1 VKIAYI
7 AASVIPSWTANSVQ
21 VMKVCQAL
29 TQNGEEVCLFV
40 PGKIVSNWETLSAH
54 YGVTTCFPIR
64 WVGFVPAIKKVD
76 FVLSSLLKARRWK
89 ADLVYTRLLWAAVIA
104 KDMGFPVILEIHD
117 RPIGHMGARLLRNLV
132 RSKGRKKIVLITH
145 ALKTI
150 LESEYQLEF
159 KADDLIIAPDGVD
172 LERYVKKYSPAQA
185 RKLLGLE
192 EKITAVYSGGFYG
205 GRGLE
210 VLIDLAKHF
219 PEVQFL
225 WVGGKEDI
233 VIHWKTII
241 DQAQITNI
249 QLTGFV
255 ENKLLPLY
263 QMAADVLLMP
273 YGKMIAGS
281 SGGNIADVSSPMKM
295 FEYMASGRVILTS
308 DLPVLREVLNDSNAV
323 FYFPE
328 DLIDLIDKF
337 ADLIKDESTRKRI
350 ADQALQDVSQYSWQ
364 ERMKR
369 IIQSL
374 GSTYGS

>member
-1 VKIAYI
+1 VRIAYI

-40 PGKIVSNWETLSAH
+40 PGRIVTDWETLSAH
-54 YGVTTCFPIR
+54 YGVTTRFPIR
-64 WVGFVPAIKKVD
+64 WVGFGPAFKKVD

-117 RPIGHMGARLLRNLV
+117 RPIGRMGARLLRNFV
-132 RSKGRKKIVLITH
+132 HSKGRKKIVLITH

-150 LESEYQLEF
+150 LESEYHLEI
-159 KADDLIIAPDGVD
+159 KANEFIIAPDGVD
-172 LERYVKKYSPAQA
+172 LERYEKKFTPMQA
-185 RKLLGLE
+185 RKMLGLE
-192 EKITAVYSGGFYG
+192 EKFTAVYSGGFYE

-210 VLIDLAKHF
+210 TLKGLAQHF
-219 PEVQFL
+219 PKVQFL

-233 VIHWKTII
+233 VAQWKAVI
-241 DQAQITNI
+241 DQAQISNI
-249 QLTGFV
+249 QLTGFI

-273 YGKMIAGS
+273 YGRKIAGS

-308 DLPVLREVLNDSNAV
+308 DLLVLREVLNNSNAV
-323 FYFPE
+323 FYSPE
-328 DLIDLIDKF
+328 DLDDMKTKF
-337 ADLIKDESTRKRI
+337 ADLIKDDSKRKRI
-350 ADQALQDVSQYSWQ
+350 AEQALLDVRQYSWQ
-364 ERMKR
+364 ARMKK

-374 GSTYGS
+374 GPNYGA

>member
-40 PGKIVSNWETLSAH
+40 PGKKVTGWEKLSAH
-54 YGVTTCFPIR
+54 YGITIRFLIR
-64 WVGFVPAIKKVD
+64 WVGFVPAFKKVD
-76 FVLSSLLKARRWK
+76 FVISSLLKARRWK
-89 ADLVYTRLLWAAVIA
+89 SDLVYTRLLWAAVIA

-117 RPIGHMGARLLRNLV
+117 RPTGRMGARLLRNLV
-132 RSKGRKKIVLITH
+132 RSNGWKKIVLITQ

-150 LESEYQLEF
+150 LGSEYRLEF
-159 KADDLIIAPDGVD
+159 KADELIIAPDGVD
-172 LERYVKKYSPAQA
+172 LERYEKKFSPAQA
-185 RKLLGLE
+185 RKMLGLE
-192 EKITAVYSGGFYG
+192 EKFTAVYSGGFYE

-210 VLIDLAKHF
+210 TLKDLAQQF

-225 WVGGKEDI
+225 WVGGKEDL
-233 VIHWKTII
+233 VVQWKAII
-241 DQAQITNI
+241 DQAQISNI

-255 ENKLLPLY
+255 ENRLLPLY

-273 YGKMIAGS
+273 YGKTIAGS

-295 FEYMASGRVILTS
+295 FEYMASGRVILSS
-308 DLPVLREVLNDSNAV
+308 DLPVFREVLNNSNAV
-323 FYFPE
+323 FYSPE
-328 DLIDLIDKF
+328 DLDDLKAKF
-337 ADLIKDESTRKRI
+337 ADLIKDESKRKRI
-350 ADQALQDVSQYSWQ
+350 EEQALQDVRQYSWQ

-374 GSTYGS
+374 GPNHGA